1 MTRIEDSFC
10 LESLSRVDLKCN
22 KNIKSTINGSTAEGS
37 YLKKIDKSQ
46 ENLSTSQH
54 DDDITNHSNRHAS
67 ERYDVCITCYKPLS
81 KHPAVYNRIHSWER
95 TSCCDAQAKALS
107 KQVTESKHSRAYNGE
122 KGYPCSKCSKSYYV
136 PCIIS

>member
-1 MTRIEDSFC
+1 M
-10 LESLSRVDLKCN
+10 
-22 KNIKSTINGSTAEGS
+22 
-37 YLKKIDKSQ
+37 
-46 ENLSTSQH
+46 STSQH
-54 DDDITNHSNRHAS
+54 DDNTTDNSSRHDS

-81 KHPAVYNRIHSWER
+81 KHLTVHNRIHTGESAF
-95 TSCCDAQAKALS
+95 CCDADAKVLP